1 MGRFKFVKAKN
12 YKDYWIINELVEQC
26 AEEGKDGR
34 FRWCYAKNEHAPL
47 PYVEHGTEAK
57 LVVTKEEVPRIVGF
71 YSYSSE
77 AKRLDVVYVRPNFRG
92 KRVSLDMLDSFLHM
106 FPGEK
111 ELYVLNPCRTMRK
124 NLNKHCPGRFR
135 AVGSGDIGASF
146 LTFEEED
153 LVCSNA

>member
-124 NLNKHCPGRFR
+124 ILNKHCPGRFR